1 MGGGECGS
9 FQPTK
14 TQLLRQS
21 VLVIPQTEL
30 RRRVTKGIAKA
41 GIEFSC
47 HDAVIIP
54 IGVDLEDVI
63 AMLGADTHLTG
74 HQLEQIRIFDFD
86 PGSSDLA
93 WLSTATTAQ
102 KLLVSAGSSQVEEC
116 LQREAIETH
125 FQPIV
130 ATASKQV
137 IGYEALS
144 RGRTSSGSMIAPDQ
158 LFSYAQQTDSIFFL
172 DRLCR
177 ETSIRTA
184 ASRELQGRLFVNFL
198 PNAIYDPRQC
208 LKTTLAIADA
218 SGFDPRRIVFE
229 VTESE
234 QIIDFSHLKEIF
246 RYYRSHGFQVA
257 LDDVGSGYAGL
268 NTLVALVPDVI
279 KLDRELIQD
288 IDREPFKRS
297 VAAGLIKAARGE
309 GIEVVAEGVET
320 IGELSCVV
328 DLGASLVQGYVF
340 ARPSADPIREIEWPN
355 GV

>member
-1 MGGGECGS
+1 MGCEECGS

-144 RGRTSSGSMIAPDQ
+144 RGRTSSGSM
-158 LFSYAQQTDSIFFL
+158 
-172 DRLCR
+172 
-177 ETSIRTA
+177 TS
-184 ASRELQGRLFVNFL
+184 
-198 PNAIYDPRQC
+198 
-208 LKTTLAIADA
+208 
-218 SGFDPRRIVFE
+218 
-229 VTESE
+229 
-234 QIIDFSHLKEIF
+234 
-246 RYYRSHGFQVA
+246 
-257 LDDVGSGYAGL
+257 
-268 NTLVALVPDVI
+268 
-279 KLDRELIQD
+279 
-288 IDREPFKRS
+288 
-297 VAAGLIKAARGE
+297 
-309 GIEVVAEGVET
+309 
-320 IGELSCVV
+320 
-328 DLGASLVQGYVF
+328 
-340 ARPSADPIREIEWPN
+340 
-355 GV
+355 

>member
-1 MGGGECGS
+1 MGCEACGS

-14 TQLLRQS
+14 TQLFRHS
-21 VLVIPQTEL
+21 VLVVTQVDL
-30 RRRVTKGIAKA
+30 RRRVAKSLTEA

-47 HDAVIIP
+47 HDAVIVP
-54 IGVDLEDVI
+54 TE
-63 AMLGADTHLTG
+63 ADIEQITSILRDDTRLTST
-74 HQLEQIRIFDFD
+74 QLAQIRIFDFD
-86 PGSSDLA
+86 PGANDLE
-93 WLSTATTAQ
+93 WLNTATTAQ
-102 KLLVSAGSSQVEEC
+102 QLIVAKNSPEVAEC
-116 LQREAIETH
+116 LQRGAIETH

-130 ATASKQV
+130 ATTSRQV
-137 IGYEALS
+137 VGYEALS
-144 RGRTSSGSMIAPDQ
+144 RGRSRSGSVIPPYQ
-158 LFSYAQQTDSIFFL
+158 LFSYAQQTDSIFYL

-177 ETSIRTA
+177 EASIRNA
-184 ASRELQGRLFVNFL
+184 ASRDLQGRLFVNFL

-234 QIIDFSHLKEIF
+234 QIIDFSHLKDIF

-268 NTLVALVPDVI
+268 NTLVGLVPDVI
-279 KLDRELIQD
+279 KLDRELIKD

-297 VAAGLIKAARGE
+297 IANGLIQASRNE

-320 IGELSCVV
+320 QGELGCAV
-328 DLGASLVQGYVF
+328 DLGVSLIQGYVF
-340 ARPSADPIREIEWPN
+340 ARPSADPLREVEWPDA
-355 GV
+355 V